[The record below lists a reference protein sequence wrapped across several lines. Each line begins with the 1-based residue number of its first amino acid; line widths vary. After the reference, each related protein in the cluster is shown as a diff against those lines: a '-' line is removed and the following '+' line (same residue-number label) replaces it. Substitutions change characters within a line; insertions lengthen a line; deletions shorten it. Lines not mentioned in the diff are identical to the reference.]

1 MSTNKILYF
10 KLKYLLMKKNISN
23 KSYINSE
30 IPSIVLDRMA
40 IYLRVLNQLQQEMK
54 KLTSSKELSN
64 YLPVE
69 PGQIRKDLNY
79 LGKFG
84 INGKGYNVK
93 NLKKTLQK
101 QLGLEAKWNA
111 VIIGGGRLGKSS
123 VEFMKQ
129 KKSETFRIVAAF
141 DPNKRMIGKKISNLK
156 IQNMKDLSRTVK
168 SRNIKIGI
176 IATENNNSQIVAESL
191 IENDLNYILN
201 FSSFAPKVPDYV
213 ILKNI
218 DPGLQVESMSY
229 HLRQSSLSK

>member
-1 MSTNKILYF
+1 
-10 KLKYLLMKKNISN
+10 MKKEIFNKTYIS
-23 KSYINSE
+23 SE
-30 IPSIVLDRMA
+30 IPSVVLDRMA
-40 IYLRVLNQLQQEMK
+40 IYIRVLNQLQQERI
-54 KLTSSKELSN
+54 KLTNSKELSN

-69 PGQIRKDLNY
+69 SGQIRKDLNY

-93 NLKKTLQK
+93 ILKKTLQR
-101 QLGLEAKWNA
+101 LMGLEAKWNA

-141 DPNKRMIGKKISNLK
+141 DPNKRLIGKKISNLK

-176 IATENNNSQIVAESL
+176 ISTENNNVQSVAENL
-191 IENDLNYILN
+191 INNELNYILN
-201 FSSFAPKVPDYV
+201 FSSFSPKVPDYV

-229 HLRQSSLSK
+229 HLRESSL

>member
-1 MSTNKILYF
+1 
-10 KLKYLLMKKNISN
+10 MKKEIFNKTYIS
-23 KSYINSE
+23 SE
-30 IPSIVLDRMA
+30 IPSVVLDRMA
-40 IYLRVLNQLQQEMK
+40 IYIRVLNQLQQERI
-54 KLTSSKELSN
+54 KLTNSKELSN

-69 PGQIRKDLNY
+69 SGQIRKDLNY

-93 NLKKTLQK
+93 NLKKTLQR
-101 QLGLEAKWNA
+101 LMGLEAKWNA

-141 DPNKRMIGKKISNLK
+141 DPNKRLIGKKISNLK
-156 IQNMKDLSRTVK
+156 IQNMKDLNRTVK

-176 IATENNNSQIVAESL
+176 ISTENNNVQGVAEEL
-191 IENDLNYILN
+191 ISNELNYILN
-201 FSSFAPKVPDYV
+201 FSSFSPKVPDYV

>member
-1 MSTNKILYF
+1 
-10 KLKYLLMKKNISN
+10 MKKNISN

-40 IYLRVLNQLQQEMK
+40 IYLRVLNLLQQEMK

-141 DPNKRMIGKKISNLK
+141 DPNKRLIGKKISNLK
-156 IQNMKDLSRTVK
+156 IQNMKDLNRTVK

-176 IATENNNSQIVAESL
+176 IATENNNSQMVAESL
-191 IENDLNYILN
+191 VENDLNYILN
-201 FSSFAPKVPDYV
+201 FSSFSPKVPDYV

>member
-1 MSTNKILYF
+1 
-10 KLKYLLMKKNISN
+10 MKKNISN

-30 IPSIVLDRMA
+30 IPPIVLDRMA

-141 DPNKRMIGKKISNLK
+141 DPNKRLIGKKISNLK
-156 IQNMKDLSRTVK
+156 IQNMKDLNRTVK

-176 IATENNNSQIVAESL
+176 IATENNNSQMVAESL
-191 IENDLNYILN
+191 VENDLNYILN
-201 FSSFAPKVPDYV
+201 FSSFSPKVPDYV

>member
-1 MSTNKILYF
+1 
-10 KLKYLLMKKNISN
+10 MKKEIYNN
-23 KSYINSE
+23 AYINSD
-30 IPSIVLDRMA
+30 IPFVVLDRMA
-40 IYLRVLNQLQQEMK
+40 IYLRVLNQLQQERI

-69 PGQIRKDLNY
+69 SGQIRKDLNY

-93 NLKKTLQK
+93 NLKKTLQR

-156 IQNMKDLSRTVK
+156 IQNMKDLKRTVK

-176 IATENNNSQIVAESL
+176 IATENNNAQIVAENL
-191 IENDLNYILN
+191 IENELNYILN

-218 DPGLQVESMSY
+218 DPGLEVESMSY
-229 HLRQSSLSK
+229 HLRQSSLTK

>member
-1 MSTNKILYF
+1 
-10 KLKYLLMKKNISN
+10 MKKEIFNKTYIS
-23 KSYINSE
+23 SE
-30 IPSIVLDRMA
+30 IPSVVLDRMA
-40 IYLRVLNQLQQEMK
+40 IYIRVLNQLQQERI
-54 KLTSSKELSN
+54 KLTNSKELSN

-69 PGQIRKDLNY
+69 SGQIRKDLNY

-84 INGKGYNVK
+84 IVGKGYNVK
-93 NLKKTLQK
+93 ILKKTLQK
-101 QLGLEAKWNA
+101 LMGLEAKWNA

-141 DPNKRMIGKKISNLK
+141 DPNKRLIGKKISNLK
-156 IQNMKDLSRTVK
+156 IQNMKDLNRTVK

-176 IATENNNSQIVAESL
+176 ISTENNNVQSVAENL
-191 IENDLNYILN
+191 INNELNYILN
-201 FSSFAPKVPDYV
+201 FSSFSPKVPDYV
-213 ILKNI
+213 ILRNI

>member
-1 MSTNKILYF
+1 
-10 KLKYLLMKKNISN
+10 MKKEIFNKTYIS
-23 KSYINSE
+23 SE
-30 IPSIVLDRMA
+30 IPSVVLDRMA
-40 IYLRVLNQLQQEMK
+40 IYIRVLNQLQQERI
-54 KLTSSKELSN
+54 KLTNSKELSN

-69 PGQIRKDLNY
+69 SGQIRKDLNY

-93 NLKKTLQK
+93 ILKKTLQK
-101 QLGLEAKWNA
+101 LMGLEAKWNA

-141 DPNKRMIGKKISNLK
+141 DPNKRLIGKKISNLK
-156 IQNMKDLSRTVK
+156 IQNMKDLNRTVK

-176 IATENNNSQIVAESL
+176 ISTENNNVQSVAENL
-191 IENDLNYILN
+191 INNELNYILN
-201 FSSFAPKVPDYV
+201 FSSFSPKVPDYV

>member
-1 MSTNKILYF
+1 
-10 KLKYLLMKKNISN
+10 MKKEIFNKTYIS
-23 KSYINSE
+23 SE
-30 IPSIVLDRMA
+30 IPSVVLDRMA
-40 IYLRVLNQLQQEMK
+40 IYIRVLNQLQQERI
-54 KLTSSKELSN
+54 KLTNSKELSN

-69 PGQIRKDLNY
+69 SGQIRKDLNY

-101 QLGLEAKWNA
+101 LMGLEAKWNA

-141 DPNKRMIGKKISNLK
+141 DPNKRLIGKKISNLK
-156 IQNMKDLSRTVK
+156 IQNMKDLNRTVK

-176 IATENNNSQIVAESL
+176 ISTENNSVQSVAEEL
-191 IENDLNYILN
+191 ISNELNYILN
-201 FSSFAPKVPDYV
+201 FSSFSPKVPDFV

>member
-1 MSTNKILYF
+1 
-10 KLKYLLMKKNISN
+10 MKKEIFNKTYIS
-23 KSYINSE
+23 SE
-30 IPSIVLDRMA
+30 IPSVVLDRMA
-40 IYLRVLNQLQQEMK
+40 IYIRVLNQLQQERI
-54 KLTSSKELSN
+54 KLTNSKELSN

-69 PGQIRKDLNY
+69 SGQIRKDLNY

-93 NLKKTLQK
+93 ILKKTLQK
-101 QLGLEAKWNA
+101 LMGLEAKWNA

-141 DPNKRMIGKKISNLK
+141 DPNKRLIGKKISNLK
-156 IQNMKDLSRTVK
+156 IQNMKDLNRTVK

-176 IATENNNSQIVAESL
+176 ISTENNNVQSVAEDL
-191 IENDLNYILN
+191 INNELNYILN
-201 FSSFAPKVPDYV
+201 FSSFSPKVPDYV
-213 ILKNI
+213 ILRNI

>member
-1 MSTNKILYF
+1 
-10 KLKYLLMKKNISN
+10 MKKNISN

-141 DPNKRMIGKKISNLK
+141 DPNKRLIGKKISNLK
-156 IQNMKDLSRTVK
+156 IQNMKDLNRTVK

-176 IATENNNSQIVAESL
+176 IATENNNSQLVAESL
-191 IENDLNYILN
+191 VENDLNYILN
-201 FSSFAPKVPDYV
+201 FSSFSPKVPDYV

-229 HLRQSSLSK
+229 HLRQSSLSKIN

>member
-1 MSTNKILYF
+1 
-10 KLKYLLMKKNISN
+10 MKKNISN

-54 KLTSSKELSN
+54 KLTNSKELSN

-141 DPNKRMIGKKISNLK
+141 DPNKRLIGKKISNLK
-156 IQNMKDLSRTVK
+156 IQNMKDLNRTVK
-168 SRNIKIGI
+168 SRNIKIRI
-176 IATENNNSQIVAESL
+176 IATENNNSQMVAESL
-191 IENDLNYILN
+191 VENDLNYILN
-201 FSSFAPKVPDYV
+201 FSSFSPKVPDYV

>member
-1 MSTNKILYF
+1 
-10 KLKYLLMKKNISN
+10 MKKEIFNKTYIS
-23 KSYINSE
+23 SE
-30 IPSIVLDRMA
+30 IPSVVLDRMA
-40 IYLRVLNQLQQEMK
+40 IYIRVLNQLQQERI
-54 KLTSSKELSN
+54 KLTNSKELSN

-69 PGQIRKDLNY
+69 SGQIRKDLNY

-93 NLKKTLQK
+93 NLKKTLQR
-101 QLGLEAKWNA
+101 LMGLEAKWNA

-141 DPNKRMIGKKISNLK
+141 DPNKRLIGKKISNLK
-156 IQNMKDLSRTVK
+156 IQNMKDLNRTVK

-176 IATENNNSQIVAESL
+176 ISTENNSVQSVAEEL
-191 IENDLNYILN
+191 ISNELNYILN
-201 FSSFAPKVPDYV
+201 FSSFSPKVPDYV

>member
-1 MSTNKILYF
+1 
-10 KLKYLLMKKNISN
+10 MKKNISN

-141 DPNKRMIGKKISNLK
+141 DPNKRLIGKKISNLK
-156 IQNMKDLSRTVK
+156 IQNMKDLNRTVK

-191 IENDLNYILN
+191 VEDDLNYILN
-201 FSSFAPKVPDYV
+201 FSSFSPKVPDYV

-229 HLRQSSLSK
+229 NLRQSSLSK

>member
-1 MSTNKILYF
+1 
-10 KLKYLLMKKNISN
+10 MKKEIFNKTYIS
-23 KSYINSE
+23 SE
-30 IPSIVLDRMA
+30 IPSVVLDRMA
-40 IYLRVLNQLQQEMK
+40 IYIRILNQLQQERI
-54 KLTSSKELSN
+54 KLTNSKELSN

-69 PGQIRKDLNY
+69 SGQIRKDLNY

-93 NLKKTLQK
+93 ILKKTLQK
-101 QLGLEAKWNA
+101 LMGLEAKWNA

-141 DPNKRMIGKKISNLK
+141 DPNKRLIGKKISNLK
-156 IQNMKDLSRTVK
+156 IQNMKDLNRTVK

-176 IATENNNSQIVAESL
+176 ISTENNNVQSVAEDL
-191 IENDLNYILN
+191 INNELNYILN
-201 FSSFAPKVPDYV
+201 FSSFSPKVPDYV

-229 HLRQSSLSK
+229 HLRQSSL